1 MVATKIFLSPELAKI
16 MSSLIQ
22 KIDRIIEER
31 SLLNHPFYQI
41 WSDGKLT
48 HEALEGYSKE
58 YYQLVKAV
66 PIFMTQLMDYVPA
79 SLYNELDYNQQEEYS
94 HISLWERFAGG
105 LGVSRN
111 ELMNY
116 EGLYKTNHAISGMH
130 SLMSSFV
137 SGSATMYA
145 LEKEIPKISQIKLE
159 GLAEFYGL
167 TSEDVTKYFKEHMEA
182 DIRHTKSWQKII
194 DGFSGYDQEII
205 SAAESSVTCQ
215 NLLLDSCYEEYC

>member
-1 MVATKIFLSPELAKI
+1 MN
-16 MSSLIQ
+16 SLIQ

-31 SLLNHPFYQI
+31 SLLNHPFYQT

-48 HEALEGYSKE
+48 HEALAGYSKE

-66 PIFMTQLMDYVPA
+66 PIFMTQLLDYVPE
-79 SLYNELDYNQQEEYS
+79 SLRDEFDFNQQEEYS
-94 HISLWERFAGG
+94 HISLWERFASG
-105 LGVSRN
+105 LGISRK
-111 ELMNY
+111 ELLEC

-137 SGSATMYA
+137 GGSAAMYA
-145 LEKEIPKISQIKLE
+145 LEKEIPKISQTKLE

-182 DIRHTKSWQKII
+182 DIRHTASWKKAI
-194 DGFSGYDQEII
+194 DGFSGHDQEII

-215 NLLLDSCYEEYC
+215 NLLLDSCYDEYC

>member
-1 MVATKIFLSPELAKI
+1 MKI
-16 MSSLIQ
+16 MSDLIQ

-31 SLLNHPFYQI
+31 SLLKHPFYQT
-41 WSDGKLT
+41 WSDGKLPR
-48 HEALEGYSKE
+48 EALVGYSKE

-66 PIFMTQLMDYVPA
+66 PIFMTQLMDRVPEH
-79 SLYNELDYNQQEEYS
+79 LYDELDFNQQEELS
-94 HISLWERFAGG
+94 HIKLWERFANG
-105 LGVSRN
+105 LDVSFE
-111 ELMNY
+111 ELNSY
-116 EGLYKTNHAISGMH
+116 EALYTTNHAISGMH
-130 SLMSSFV
+130 SLMSSYV
-137 SGSATMYA
+137 SGSTAMYA

-182 DIRHTKSWQKII
+182 DIRHTTSWKKVI
-194 DGFSGYDQEII
+194 DGFSEHDQEII

>member
-1 MVATKIFLSPELAKI
+1 MNR
-16 MSSLIQ
+16 LIQ

-31 SLLNHPFYQI
+31 SLLKHPFYQT

-48 HEALEGYSKE
+48 REALAGYSKE
-58 YYQLVKAV
+58 YYQLVKAI
-66 PIFMTQLMDYVPA
+66 PIFMTQLMDHVPA
-79 SLYNELDYNQQEEYS
+79 SMHNELDFNQKEEFS
-94 HISLWERFAGG
+94 HINLWERFAGG
-105 LGVSRN
+105 LDISYE
-111 ELMNY
+111 ELKNHG
-116 EGLYKTNHAISGMH
+116 GLYTTNHAISGMY

-137 SGSATMYA
+137 SGSTAMYA
-145 LEKEIPKISQIKLE
+145 LEKEIPKISEIKLQ

-182 DIRHTKSWQKII
+182 DVRHTASWKKVI
-194 DGFSGYDQEII
+194 DGFSGHDQEII

>member
-1 MVATKIFLSPELAKI
+1 MNH
-16 MSSLIQ
+16 LIQ
-22 KIDRIIEER
+22 EIDRIIEER
-31 SLLNHPFYQI
+31 SLLKHPFYQA

-48 HEALEGYSKE
+48 RESLVGYSKE

-66 PIFMTQLMDYVPA
+66 PIFMTQLMDYVP
-79 SLYNELDYNQQEEYS
+79 SSMYNELDFHQQEEFS
-94 HISLWERFAGG
+94 HISMWERFASG

-111 ELMNY
+111 DLLNHD
-116 EGLYKTNHAISGMH
+116 GLYKTNHAISGMH
-130 SLMSSFV
+130 TLMSSFV
-137 SGSATMYA
+137 SGSTAMYA
-145 LEKEIPKISQIKLE
+145 LEKEIPKISQTKLE

-182 DIRHTKSWQKII
+182 DIRHTASWKKII

-215 NLLLDSCYEEYC
+215 NLLLDSCYDEYC